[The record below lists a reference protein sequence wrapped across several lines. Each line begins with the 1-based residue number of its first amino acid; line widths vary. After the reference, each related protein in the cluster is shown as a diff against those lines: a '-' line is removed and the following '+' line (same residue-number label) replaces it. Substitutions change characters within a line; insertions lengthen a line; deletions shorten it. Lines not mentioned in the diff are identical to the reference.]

1 MVVMAVVVA
10 VDARRRGRRGR
21 GDLLV
26 HRMAR
31 LRARGDGGQRTGQ
44 GDGAGDSQPPG
55 VGDTAQRGVAAR
67 GGRTLLHASQYPG
80 AMSTRGQAGAKPRQ
94 SRQCAGSHTI
104 APVSVAGKTAI
115 VTGAATGIGR
125 ATAELLAA
133 RGARV
138 VAAGLQP
145 DELRATA
152 EGIAAAG
159 GEALAVDAD
168 VSDEQ
173 QIRALAARAQEAYGP
188 VQILVNNAAIYPL
201 GPWHEAD
208 GAQWDAVFATNV
220 RGYFLH
226 VSGRAAADA
235 RRRRRRDRQRRLGH
249 VLLGEPM
256 LASYVASKGAVIG
269 FTRSMAREAGPENIR
284 VNAVAPGAF
293 PTAATRIHPDQEALW
308 SGVLA
313 NQSIKRRGEV
323 EDVARAIA
331 FFASDD
337 AGFVTGQTLLVDG
350 GWMRGDDDVLA
361 LDAHVVAA
369 QRDLRIGEA
378 AAGRHVVLQAVPRA
392 DDHLAVVDPARPASR
407 PAVAPGCRSR
417 PGRAHRP
424 GLVGQMFGEP
434 VQRARRC

>member
-1 MVVMAVVVA
+1 
-10 VDARRRGRRGR
+10 
-21 GDLLV
+21 
-26 HRMAR
+26 
-31 LRARGDGGQRTGQ
+31 
-44 GDGAGDSQPPG
+44 
-55 VGDTAQRGVAAR
+55 
-67 GGRTLLHASQYPG
+67 
-80 AMSTRGQAGAKPRQ
+80 
-94 SRQCAGSHTI
+94 
-104 APVSVAGKTAI
+104 VAGKTAI

-145 DELRATA
+145 VQLRETAARIAT
-152 EGIAAAG
+152 AG
-159 GEALAVDAD
+159 GEAVAVDAD

-173 QIRALAARAQEAYGP
+173 EIRALAARARDAYGH

-208 GAQWDAVFATNV
+208 AAQWDAVFATNV
-220 RGYFLH
+220 RGYFLTA
-226 VSGRAAADA
+226 RAVRPQMLAAGGGA
-235 RRRRRRDRQRRLGH
+235 I
-249 VLLGEPM
+249 VNVASVTFYWGEPL

-269 FTRSMAREAGPENIR
+269 FTRSLAREAGPENIR

-293 PTAATRIHPDQEALW
+293 PTAATEIHADQDVLW

-350 GWMRGDDDVLA
+350 GWMRG
-361 LDAHVVAA
+361 
-369 QRDLRIGEA
+369 
-378 AAGRHVVLQAVPRA
+378 
-392 DDHLAVVDPARPASR
+392 
-407 PAVAPGCRSR
+407 
-417 PGRAHRP
+417 
-424 GLVGQMFGEP
+424 
-434 VQRARRC
+434 